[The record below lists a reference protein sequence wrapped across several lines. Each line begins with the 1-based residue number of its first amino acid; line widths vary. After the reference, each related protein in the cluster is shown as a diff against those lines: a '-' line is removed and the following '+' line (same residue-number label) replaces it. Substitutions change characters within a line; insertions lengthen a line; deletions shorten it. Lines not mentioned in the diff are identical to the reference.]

1 MSRHY
6 DLRSRRQLSLALG
19 EMKEALR
26 ILDELGA
33 PGEIGSHLDL
43 AIARLEKQ
51 LGDEPHGAAPEDAF
65 IAASLAI
72 DAHASDLEVGDKP
85 NPWGIDPV

>member
-6 DLRSRRQLSLALG
+6 DLRSRRQLSRALG

-26 ILDELGA
+26 ILDELEA

-51 LGDEPHGAAPEDAF
+51 LGDEPRATPDDAF

-72 DAHASDLEVGDKP
+72 DAHAIDLEAGDKP
-85 NPWGIDPV
+85 NPWGNDPV